1 MSKSTVSN
9 GRRHSGMKFYK
20 RSACDYW
27 IKDCNE
33 NSAGFLEIVRDFKKA
48 LLLTFDLEC
57 IDFLSTDFNVLRTI
71 RTTLGLLPDNHQ
83 KKIIRIILLNQPDV
97 DFKICMRYLSVFPK
111 KHPVHIQIL
120 DFLKK
125 HTVPLV
131 LNSND
136 PITLQDIFRLE
147 GFVNLGKIKSEF
159 EFRRYLRCDDYL
171 PHIYFLS
178 RITRHKEDVK
188 LTIRRLV
195 IAGLN
200 FEEKNQLLI
209 LLLNIYTDNIQAQD
223 FEVNVFKDTVEE
235 IHTKLLSKIT
245 PFKLAQLQKYKHLLY
260 TIDNFNFNIFKG
272 VSPEVAKLEPLIRD
286 LVLKIHA

>member
-1 MSKSTVSN
+1 MSTVQSE
-9 GRRHSGMKFYK
+9 RRDKFNFYK
-20 RSACDYW
+20 RSAYNYWVKDYVES
-27 IKDCNE
+27 D
-33 NSAGFLEIVRDFKKA
+33 SFLEMLEDFKKA
-48 LLLTFDLEC
+48 LLLTFDLDTA
-57 IDFLSTDFNVLRTI
+57 DFLSIDIKVIRMI
-71 RTTLGLLPDNHQ
+71 RTTLEMLPDNYQ
-83 KKIIRIILLNQPDV
+83 KEIIKHVLLNHIDL
-97 DFKICMRYLSVFPK
+97 DFKLCIQYLRVFPK
-111 KHPVHIQIL
+111 KHPVHVQIL
-120 DFLKK
+120 KFLKK
-125 HTVPLV
+125 HTVPLF
-131 LNSND
+131 LNCD
-136 PITLQDIFRLE
+136 DRITLQDVFRLE
-147 GFVNLGKIKSEF
+147 RYVNLSKIKSEF

-178 RITRHKEDVK
+178 RITKHREDTK
-188 LTIRRLV
+188 LTVRRLIV
-195 IAGLN
+195 AGLN
-200 FEEKNQLLI
+200 FEDNNQILI